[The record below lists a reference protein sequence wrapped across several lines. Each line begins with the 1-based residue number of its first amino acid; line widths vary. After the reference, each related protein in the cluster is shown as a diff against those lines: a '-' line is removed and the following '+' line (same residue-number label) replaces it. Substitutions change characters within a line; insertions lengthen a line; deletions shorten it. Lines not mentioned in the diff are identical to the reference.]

1 MRDWRALM
9 RSYLPDADLSDG
21 LYVTGYDAA
30 QLLVHVLRQCGEAL
44 TRENV
49 VKQATSLNLELPMLL
64 PSILI
69 TTSRTDLEPI
79 KQVEFVRF
87 NGTHQASRR
96 SAIEG
101 PARASGVTSDGSQ

>member
-1 MRDWRALM
+1 VVIPQWKDDQGVRDWRALM
-9 RSYLPDADLSDG
+9 RSYLPDADLSDD

-30 QLLVHVLRQCGEAL
+30 ELLVHVLRQCGEAL

-64 PSILI
+64 PSIRI

-87 NGTHQASRR
+87 NGTSWEAVGEVMSN
-96 SAIEG
+96 E
-101 PARASGVTSDGSQ
+101 